1 MVQFSLVARVSTYRL
16 TPLHG
21 ELHPHSMRQH
31 PQAHPVTCAQPPS
44 GPAPEFL
51 KRSGS
56 RLGVAMQYDVIMCGG
71 TLGIFLATALQ
82 LAGHR
87 CAMLAW

>member
-1 MVQFSLVARVSTYRL
+1 M
-16 TPLHG
+16 
-21 ELHPHSMRQH
+21 
-31 PQAHPVTCAQPPS
+31 QPPS

-51 KRSGS
+51 KRSQKK
-56 RLGVAMQYDVIMCGG
+56 LGVAMQYDVVLCGG

-87 CAMLAW
+87 WFPRLAAVQFGSASAAAAGNCCSL